1 VYYYKLLIAYD
12 GYDYHGWQWQ
22 PTKKAV
28 ANHLEKAFKKAFH
41 QDVISLVGASR
52 TDTGVHAWGQIV
64 RLKTAFY
71 LAPDALMRAWQG
83 ALPHT
88 ILLRSIEAMPGDFDM
103 HEGVEYK
110 TYDYYFSRARV
121 LPFIARYC
129 IAYYGQFDSDIL
141 QKNLQVFLGTHDFRS
156 FCTGDDKENTV
167 RTIQSISV
175 VYLRRFNIYRI
186 RIKGPG
192 FLRYMVRRIV
202 GACLQTITMQLE
214 KKLDNAQ
221 EYLDTILKEKNPKQ
235 NLKTAPAHGLMLR
248 SITYGKK
255 DVQLS

>member
-1 VYYYKLLIAYD
+1 MYYYKILIAYD

-28 ANHLEKAFKKAFH
+28 ANQLEKSFKKAFH
-41 QDVISLVGASR
+41 KEPLSLVGASR
-52 TDTGVHAWGQIV
+52 TDTGVHAWGQV
-64 RLKTAFY
+64 ARLKIDFY
-71 LAPDALMRAWQG
+71 LEPETLKRAWQG

-88 ILLRSIEAMPGDFDM
+88 ILLRSVEAMPGDFDLQQGIE
-103 HEGVEYK
+103 HK
-110 TYDYYFSRARV
+110 TYDYYITRV
-121 LPFIARYC
+121 RMLPFIGRYC
-129 IAYYGQFDSDIL
+129 VPYYGQFDAEIL
-141 QKNLQVFLGTHDFRS
+141 QKNLNVFLGTHDFRS

-167 RTIQSISV
+167 RTVESISV
-175 VYLRRFNIYRI
+175 TYLRRFNVYRI

-202 GACLQTITMQLE
+202 GACLQTMTMELE

-221 EYLDTILKEKNPKQ
+221 NYLNTILEEKNPKQ

-248 SITYGKK
+248 SITYGNR
-255 DVQLS
+255 L